1 MGPMTAAA
9 DKHTPV
15 ELAAPRLVVMLVHG
29 TFARGGG
36 RQLQRNLKAWW
47 ARLRGHQPA
56 EAGLWP
62 APAAKA
68 GKRWWFEAG
77 SVFEEKLVDLLK
89 TDGLPPG
96 SLVFERIAWSGRNTF
111 ADREAAATTL
121 REALAAARSAHPG
134 LPLVVLAHSHGGTVA
149 VKALDAR
156 HPACPAGVQALLT
169 LGSPFVRLTERAAP
183 PPMQKNGERAATFKD
198 GVAAFL
204 PGTLLALAPLAALTQ
219 GWLATGPVD
228 LGLAIALGLLGLWA
242 ALTASV
248 ITAYLIVVVL
258 LLGGGPLWSFIPGL
272 AFIALMAPLFIFK
285 EPLAAAGWRH
295 VERGPLWLACPLLA
309 LRTPRDEASLV
320 IGLGQVAQ
328 GLGQWGARL
337 VGLFWT
343 PVSERIE
350 PTPSGDDAVPP
361 AASRPPRALRGLAVG
376 LATLLVVLAVGGL
389 AALQAQGFE
398 KLGTG
403 WGGWWSVG
411 LASAGYG
418 TTVLLLIPLLLLLA
432 WAVPTAA
439 ISLAAGRE
447 AFMLPA
453 VTIVEAE
460 PLPHAVG
467 ADGKQAASMALE
479 ILYEAQ
485 LTGLNHSLYEAKL
498 VRERIAAWLRAQL
511 EPAPD

>member
-1 MGPMTAAA
+1 MAPMDAAA
-9 DKHTPV
+9 ANHTRV
-15 ELAAPRLVVMLVHG
+15 EPAAPRLVVMLVHG
-29 TFARGGG
+29 TFAQGMG

-47 ARLRGHQPA
+47 ARLRGRQPA
-56 EAGLWP
+56 EAELWP

-68 GKRWWFEAG
+68 DARWWFEAG
-77 SVFEEKLVDLLK
+77 SAFETKLVELLQPL
-89 TDGLPPG
+89 GLPRG
-96 SLVFERIAWSGRNTF
+96 SLAFERIAWSGRNNF

-121 REALAAARSAHPG
+121 REALAAARRGHPG
-134 LPLVVLAHSHGGTVA
+134 LPIVVVAHSHGGTVA

-156 HPACPAGVQALLT
+156 HPACPTGVQALLT

-183 PPMQKNGERAATFKD
+183 PPLQKNGERAATFKD
-198 GVAAFL
+198 GVAALL
-204 PGTLLALAPLAALTQ
+204 PGTLLALAPLAAVAQ
-219 GWLATGPVD
+219 GWLASGPAG
-228 LGLAIALGLLGLWA
+228 LGLAIALGLLGAWA
-242 ALTASV
+242 AFTASV
-248 ITAYLIVVVL
+248 ITAYLIVVALL
-258 LLGGGPLWSFIPGL
+258 LLGGGALWSFIPGL
-272 AFIALMAPLFIFK
+272 AIVALMAPLFIFK
-285 EPLAAAGWRH
+285 NPLAAAGWRH
-295 VERGPLWLACPLLA
+295 VERGPLWLACPMLA

-337 VGLFWT
+337 VGLFWR

-350 PTPSGDDAVPP
+350 PASKDPAPP
-361 AASRPPRALRGLAVG
+361 SRPRRALRGLAVG
-376 LATLLVVLAVGGL
+376 LATVLVVLAVGGL

-398 KLGTG
+398 KLGAG

-411 LASAGYG
+411 VASAGYG
-418 TTVLLLIPLLLLLA
+418 TTLLLLIPLLLLLA

-498 VRERIAAWLRAQL
+498 VQQRIAVWLRAQL